1 MMSEQR
7 AELVRCHA
15 DDVEDAPQGSLR
27 HVTARVHWDW
37 NRTSIRVLHHVMATS
52 DPRKTEPGALQ
63 RLDDL
68 RSRYRRDGARHK
80 PGSYQ
85 KSGDVECHS
94 QLIGWLDYFE
104 QSLKRVAQVGD
115 GLFLRRPFA
124 NRADARAK
132 DAGGAPGAV
141 LILLDG
147 IGHVND
153 TSHGSSMSWVR
164 SGLQR
169 TTADCSGLQRSSA
182 DACAVSPKSPSMG
195 RLGTS

>member
-1 MMSEQR
+1 MSEQR
-7 AELVRCHA
+7 AELVRSHA
-15 DDVEDAPQGSLR
+15 DDVQDAPQGTLG
-27 HVTARVHWDW
+27 HIPPRVYGDR
-37 NRTSIRVLHHVMATS
+37 NRAPIGMLHYVVAAG
-52 DPRKTEPGALQ
+52 DPRETKSGALQ
-63 RLDDL
+63 RLDYL
-68 RSRYRRDGARHK
+68 CARYGRDRTRHK